1 MRVGKERSWERER
14 GGLGKKEEGRGE
26 VFEIGCKME
35 FTQWEEPKINCLGTN
50 SNSSKIS
57 TQISRHNI
65 VFDFNK
71 HIN

>member
-35 FTQWEEPKINCLGTN
+35 FTQ
-50 SNSSKIS
+50 
-57 TQISRHNI
+57 
-65 VFDFNK
+65 
-71 HIN
+71 